1 MQLYDSKIKQFENGI
16 VIRKRAPFC
25 HFSETGIDRL
35 NGIGRVHDFA
45 NCRRIDK
52 KLHDDILVE
61 YEDVLYRDKFHL
73 NPATIQ
79 VVLQAFKIYGMKLTP
94 KKSDENFSDP
104 DDLIFY
110 EVALA
115 KRDDDAYLVTG
126 NQRHYPVRDFIVT
139 PAQMISIIESKN

>member
-1 MQLYDSKIKQFENGI
+1 MIFYAVIDTNVILSALLSKKSDTSTVKVIKAVMDGKI
-16 VIRKRAPFC
+16 IP
-25 HFSETGIDRL
+25 L
-35 NGIGRVHDFA
+35 
-45 NCRRIDK
+45 
-52 KLHDDILVE
+52 LHDDILAE

-73 NPATIQ
+73 NPATIH
-79 VVLQAFKIYGMKLTP
+79 VVLQAFKIYGMKVTP

-115 KRDDDAYLVTG
+115 KQDDDAYLVTG

-139 PAQMISIIESKN
+139 PAHMISILENTEH

>member
-1 MQLYDSKIKQFENGI
+1 MIFYAVIDTNVILSALLSKKSDTATVKVIKAVMDGKI
-16 VIRKRAPFC
+16 VP
-25 HFSETGIDRL
+25 L
-35 NGIGRVHDFA
+35 
-45 NCRRIDK
+45 
-52 KLHDDILVE
+52 LHDDILAE

-79 VVLQAFKIYGMKLTP
+79 VVLQALKIYGIKVTP

-115 KRDDDAYLVTG
+115 KRDNDAYLVTG
-126 NQRHYPVRDFIVT
+126 NQRHYPVRDFIVSPVFLSLNVLNT
-139 PAQMISIIESKN
+139 KNKKNPPT

>member
-1 MQLYDSKIKQFENGI
+1 MIFYAVIDTNVILSALLSKKSDTATVKVIKAVMDGKI
-16 VIRKRAPFC
+16 IP
-25 HFSETGIDRL
+25 L
-35 NGIGRVHDFA
+35 
-45 NCRRIDK
+45 
-52 KLHDDILVE
+52 LHDDILAE

-79 VVLQAFKIYGMKLTP
+79 VVLQAFKIYGMKVTP

-115 KRDDDAYLVTG
+115 KRDNNAYLVTG

-139 PAQMISIIESKN
+139 PAQMISILENIEH

>member
-1 MQLYDSKIKQFENGI
+1 MIFFAVIDTNVILSALLSKKSDTATVKVIKAMMEGKI
-16 VIRKRAPFC
+16 IP
-25 HFSETGIDRL
+25 L
-35 NGIGRVHDFA
+35 
-45 NCRRIDK
+45 
-52 KLHDDILVE
+52 LHDNILAE

-73 NPATIQ
+73 KPATIQ
-79 VVLQAFKIYGMKLTP
+79 VVLQAFKIYGIKVTP

-115 KRDDDAYLVTG
+115 KRADNAYLVTG

-139 PAQMISIIESKN
+139 PAQMISILESYEQ

>member
-1 MQLYDSKIKQFENGI
+1 MIFYAVIDTNVILSALLSKKSDTATVKVIKAVMDGEI
-16 VIRKRAPFC
+16 IP
-25 HFSETGIDRL
+25 L
-35 NGIGRVHDFA
+35 
-45 NCRRIDK
+45 
-52 KLHDDILVE
+52 LHDDILAE

-73 NPATIQ
+73 TPATIQ
-79 VVLQAFKIYGMKLTP
+79 VVLQAFKIYGMKVTP

-110 EVALA
+110 EVTLA

>member
-1 MQLYDSKIKQFENGI
+1 MIDGKII
-16 VIRKRAPFC
+16 P
-25 HFSETGIDRL
+25 L
-35 NGIGRVHDFA
+35 
-45 NCRRIDK
+45 
-52 KLHDDILVE
+52 LHNDILAE

-73 NPATIQ
+73 NPATIH
-79 VVLQAFKIYGMKLTP
+79 VVLQAFKIYGMKVTP

-139 PAQMISIIESKN
+139 LAQMISILENIEH

>member
-1 MQLYDSKIKQFENGI
+1 MIFYAVIDTNVILSALLSKKSDTATVKVIKAVMDGKI
-16 VIRKRAPFC
+16 IP
-25 HFSETGIDRL
+25 L
-35 NGIGRVHDFA
+35 
-45 NCRRIDK
+45 
-52 KLHDDILVE
+52 LHDDILAE

-73 NPATIQ
+73 NPATIH
-79 VVLQAFKIYGMKLTP
+79 VVLQAFKIYGMKVTP
-94 KKSDENFSDP
+94 KKSDEKFSDL

-115 KRDDDAYLVTG
+115 KRDNDSYLVTG

>member
-1 MQLYDSKIKQFENGI
+1 MIFYA
-16 VIRKRAPFC
+16 VIDTNVILSALP
-25 HFSETGIDRL
+25 L
-35 NGIGRVHDFA
+35 
-45 NCRRIDK
+45 
-52 KLHDDILVE
+52 LHDDILAE

-79 VVLQAFKIYGMKLTP
+79 VVLQAFKIYGMKVTP

-110 EVALA
+110 EVTLA